1 MLIKI
6 KKMESSKSSI
16 SQGIN
21 KHVIQRE
28 KTKCKSTPPTNIFTE
43 ESLIPS
49 NLLNESGYD
58 FYPSK
63 FHHSNSKP
71 HRMLKNSA
79 PHTPSTKETPL
90 NKTSTHLFFETE
102 ISSLIAQLETYDGS
116 LSFQNALI
124 PLTESDINALLIRL
138 CPHLIHLMCSHYG
151 NYFIQK
157 LFQKLNY
164 NQRILIFSLI
174 QYYFLQIC
182 TDNIGTYSI
191 QALIDVIKTQ
201 DEEKI
206 LENLLKQNL
215 LLLFNNENAHH
226 IIQKLL
232 IDFPEHKREYLT
244 VFILENIDKICTN
257 EIGASCMV
265 KFIIMNSNLNIRIQL
280 VKAMEEK
287 LYILLS
293 NKNGCSVLIL
303 LMEKYGF
310 AYSLFIINEI
320 KKNILFFSTQN
331 TLTLTIVEK
340 SIELLFKFDNS
351 EFNNLTSA
359 IFKNDKVVKAMC
371 QSDNGKKILFV
382 ILKRLNNEQKNS
394 PRSKKIY
401 NLLQSQLNYDL
412 VRELL

>member
-1 MLIKI
+1 
-6 KKMESSKSSI
+6 MESSKSAI
-16 SQGIN
+16 SQVIN
-21 KHVIQRE
+21 KQVIQRE
-28 KTKCKSTPPTNIFTE
+28 KTKSKSTPPTNIFSE

-63 FHHSNSKP
+63 SHSNSKLQ
-71 HRMLKNSA
+71 LKPKKDTLHN
-79 PHTPSTKETPL
+79 PL
-90 NKTSTHLFFETE
+90 NKASPHLFFETE
-102 ISSLIAQLETYDGS
+102 ISSLISQLKTYNGS

-164 NQRILIFSLI
+164 NQRLLIFSLI
-174 QYYFLQIC
+174 KYYFLQLC
-182 TDNIGTYSI
+182 TDNSGTYSI

-201 DEEKI
+201 EEEKI

-244 VFILENIDKICTN
+244 VFIMENIDKICTN
-257 EIGASCMV
+257 EFGASCMV
-265 KFIIMNSNLNIRIQL
+265 KFIIMNSNLNIRLKLI
-280 VKAMEEK
+280 KAMEEK

-303 LMEKYGF
+303 LMEWK
-310 AYSLFIINEI
+310 LP
-320 KKNILFFSTQN
+320 
-331 TLTLTIVEK
+331 V
-340 SIELLFKFDNS
+340 
-351 EFNNLTSA
+351 
-359 IFKNDKVVKAMC
+359 C
-371 QSDNGKKILFV
+371 C
-382 ILKRLNNEQKNS
+382 
-394 PRSKKIY
+394 
-401 NLLQSQLNYDL
+401 
-412 VRELL
+412 

>member
-1 MLIKI
+1 
-6 KKMESSKSSI
+6 MESSKSAI
-16 SQGIN
+16 SQVIN
-21 KHVIQRE
+21 KQVIQRE
-28 KTKCKSTPPTNIFTE
+28 KTKSKSTPPTNIFSE

-63 FHHSNSKP
+63 SHSNSKLQ
-71 HRMLKNSA
+71 LK
-79 PHTPSTKETPL
+79 PKKDTLHTPL
-90 NKTSTHLFFETE
+90 NKASPHLFFETE
-102 ISSLIAQLETYDGS
+102 ISSLISQLKTYNGS

-164 NQRILIFSLI
+164 NQRLLIFSLI
-174 QYYFLQIC
+174 KYYFLQLC
-182 TDNIGTYSI
+182 TDNSGTYSI

-201 DEEKI
+201 EEEKI

-215 LLLFNNENAHH
+215 LLLFNNENAYH

-244 VFILENIDKICTN
+244 VFIMENIDKICTN
-257 EIGASCMV
+257 EFGASCMV
-265 KFIIMNSNLNIRIQL
+265 KFIIMNSNLNIRLKLI
-280 VKAMEEK
+280 KAMEEK

-310 AYSLFIINEI
+310 TYSLFIINEI
-320 KKNILFFSTQN
+320 KKNIIFFSTQN
-331 TLTLTIVEK
+331 ALTLTIVEK

-351 EFNNLTSA
+351 EFNNLTAA
-359 IFKNDKVVKAMC
+359 IFKNDKVVKAMY
-371 QSDNGKKILFV
+371 QSDNGRKILFV

-401 NLLQSQLNYDL
+401 NLLQSQMNYDPI
-412 VRELL
+412 RELL